1 VLIANVKQV
10 ILSVKSP
17 CFGFITIIGIILACT
32 GEVVKGKIIVFKIQN
47 LIYEIRGQK
56 VMLDHD
62 LAGLY

>member
-1 VLIANVKQV
+1 VLIANVEQV
-10 ILSVKSP
+10 ILSVKFP

-32 GEVVKGKIIVFKIQN
+32 REVVKGKIIVFKIQN